1 MTPRSTPDHTGRS
14 WLALTVLSGVVLGAH
29 LLLLA
34 GGMPSFHSES
44 PHSARSEPA
53 HEIVMQTMVL
63 PAEAQ
68 ASPQRPSGL
77 STVRWLAP
85 PSETLAPVVETPP
98 PPLPTPPVAEPRAA
112 VPQPVAAQPE
122 PEPKTLE
129 NPETAQIETAAAIQ
143 SSTPSAYLE
152 PLAQPSATVAALSD
166 VASPFEADGRPI
178 DLPAPDN
185 PASTGLE
192 ESIQLAAAGPSR
204 PAPADSRL
212 PPAQP
217 PASAR
222 LDYAV
227 TGKAKGIEYSAK
239 GQLDWSAS
247 PAAYTARME
256 IRVFLLGSRVQT
268 SQGTLV
274 ASGLQPERFADKS
287 RSERAAH
294 FDRAQ
299 GRVRF
304 SNNAPD
310 AELLPGAQDRLSV
323 FFQLAGLLNARPEAY
338 ALGQSVAVPVAGTG
352 GSEVWRFEVQG
363 LESLKLPAGELIARH
378 LVREPRQAYDSRVD
392 IWLAPSLGH
401 LPVRIRI
408 TQDNGDVVDQRLS
421 ALP

>member
-1 MTPRSTPDHTGRS
+1 MATK
-14 WLALTVLSGVVLGAH
+14 VLKQTHYLQYIRTDNYVYRRLLISGK
-29 LLLLA
+29 
-34 GGMPSFHSES
+34 
-44 PHSARSEPA
+44 
-53 HEIVMQTMVL
+53 
-63 PAEAQ
+63 
-68 ASPQRPSGL
+68 
-77 STVRWLAP
+77 RWQLITYTT
-85 PSETLAPVVETPP
+85 EHIKVF
-98 PPLPTPPVAEPRAA
+98 
-112 VPQPVAAQPE
+112 
-122 PEPKTLE
+122 
-129 NPETAQIETAAAIQ
+129 NPEYGMLFGHVGLAHDIQ
-143 SSTPSAYLE
+143 E
-152 PLAQPSATVAALSD
+152 
-166 VASPFEADGRPI
+166 
-178 DLPAPDN
+178 
-185 PASTGLE
+185 
-192 ESIQLAAAGPSR
+192 
-204 PAPADSRL
+204 PADSRL

-217 PASAR
+217 PATAR

-247 PAAYTARME
+247 PSAYTARME

>member
-1 MTPRSTPDHTGRS
+1 
-14 WLALTVLSGVVLGAH
+14 VVLGAH

-34 GGMPSFHSES
+34 GGMPSFPSE
-44 PHSARSEPA
+44 PPQSARSETA
-53 HEIVMQTMVL
+53 HEIVLQTMVL
-63 PAEAQ
+63 PADAQ
-68 ASPQRPSGL
+68 ASLQRSSGL

-98 PPLPTPPVAEPRAA
+98 TPLAKPPVSKPRPAAAET
-112 VPQPVAAQPE
+112 VAAQSE
-122 PEPKTLE
+122 PESKTLE
-129 NPETAQIETAAAIQ
+129 NPETTQIETAPDIA
-143 SSTPSAYLE
+143 SSAPSAYLE
-152 PLAQPSATVAALSD
+152 PQAQPPVAVAALSEVD
-166 VASPFEADGRPI
+166 SPFEADARPL
-178 DLPAPDN
+178 DLPMPEEA
-185 PASTGLE
+185 ASTALDDQR
-192 ESIQLAAAGPSR
+192 IQLAAARPSR
-204 PAPADSRL
+204 SAAADNRL

-217 PASAR
+217 PTSAR
-222 LDYAV
+222 LEYAV

-268 SQGTLV
+268 SQGALV

-338 ALGQSVAVPVAGTG
+338 AQGQSVAVPVAGTG

-378 LVREPRQAYDSRVD
+378 LVREPRQAYDTRVD